1 MWAVV
6 AQMVQCMGGTQG
18 ERRAG
23 SWPPPLTMRVRVHVL
38 DWLRIGGG
46 GGHCQFVVGY
56 ALWVR
61 VYVCVPVYS
70 GRVPPQLL
78 VSYTTYICSATPF
91 SPTVVDLDIR
101 FRSKKA
107 PESGGFFLLLPSS
120 SLAK

>member
-23 SWPPPLTMRVRVHVL
+23 RWPPPLTMRVRVHVL
-38 DWLRIGGG
+38 DWLRIGGLPVRSG
-46 GGHCQFVVGY
+46 LCVVG
-56 ALWVR
+56 VG
-61 VYVCVPVYS
+61 VPVYS

-91 SPTVVDLDIR
+91 LR
-101 FRSKKA
+101 RS
-107 PESGGFFLLLPSS
+107 
-120 SLAK
+120 